1 LFVCLEREDL
11 RENQEVIKKGQ
22 SRDTG
27 NNKHIRQSE
36 GKKTIMKEKRK
47 RKH

>member
-1 LFVCLEREDL
+1 LFVCLERENL

-27 NNKHIRQSE
+27 NNEHIRQNK
-36 GKKTIMKEKRK
+36 GKKIIIKEKRK